1 MTMPAAVRIE
11 ATDEQHAA
19 LEERFEQT
27 CDAETRLRYQMVLL
41 ASTGYT
47 APQIAPL
54 VRRSEDTVLRVLRRY
69 REAGVE
75 GVPHRPRPGRPVQV
89 PPAWEAELRRVIEE
103 DPHTVGVKSANWTT
117 QLLADYLHQVTGH
130 RTGIETVR
138 VHLHAA
144 DYVCK
149 RPTWTLQRKAQ
160 EQEGWAK
167 NA

>member
-1 MTMPAAVRIE
+1 MPAAVRIE
-11 ATDEQHAA
+11 MTNEQQAV

-27 CDAETRLRYQMVLL
+27 RDAETRLRYQMVLL
-41 ASTGYT
+41 ASDGYT

-69 REAGVE
+69 GDE
-75 GVPHRPRPGRPVQV
+75 GVDGVPYRPRPGRPVAV
-89 PPAWEAELRRVIEE
+89 SPAWEAELRRVIEE
-103 DPHTVGVKSANWTT
+103 DPHRVGVDRANWTT
-117 QLLADYLHQVTGH
+117 QLLADYLQQATGQ

-149 RPTWTLQRKAQ
+149 RPTWTLRRKAQ
-160 EQEGWAK
+160 EQEDWAK